1 MNRDC
6 EKFRLA
12 FYFILLAVI
21 RNFNISAQQRLIL
34 VGGGDRS
41 AEAVSRFVEWAG
53 KDKARILIV
62 TWASGEP
69 AESFNSLKED
79 FKNYQTESFENA
91 PLAPLDAEKRA
102 KFLEQ
107 LKN

>member
-1 MNRDC
+1 MRTF
-6 EKFRLA
+6 KIKYR
-12 FYFILLAVI
+12 FIWLFVFIALSFLPV
-21 RNFNISAQQRLIL
+21 FSQQRLIL

-53 KDKARILIV
+53 RDKSRILIV

-69 AESFNSLKED
+69 VESFNSLKED
-79 FKNYQTESFENA
+79 FKNYRTESFENA
-91 PLAPLDAEKRA
+91 PLAPLDAEKRT

-107 LKN
+107 LK